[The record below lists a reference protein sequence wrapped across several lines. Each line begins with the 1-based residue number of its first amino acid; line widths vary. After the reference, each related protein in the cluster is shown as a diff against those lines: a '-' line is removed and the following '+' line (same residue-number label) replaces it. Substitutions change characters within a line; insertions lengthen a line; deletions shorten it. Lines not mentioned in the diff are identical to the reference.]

1 MSFGDWTGHVLP
13 VRASSP
19 EGGPSGDKPHGDQG
33 GGAEARHPSP
43 SPTLAVQEEG
53 GPPMSDRERAIAIRS
68 LVVAT
73 SSQTAAEALAKAAA
87 DVKLNRAARQ
97 MMVTQPR

>member
-1 MSFGDWTGHVLP
+1 
-13 VRASSP
+13 
-19 EGGPSGDKPHGDQG
+19 
-33 GGAEARHPSP
+33 
-43 SPTLAVQEEG
+43 
-53 GPPMSDRERAIAIRS
+53 MSDRERAIAIRS